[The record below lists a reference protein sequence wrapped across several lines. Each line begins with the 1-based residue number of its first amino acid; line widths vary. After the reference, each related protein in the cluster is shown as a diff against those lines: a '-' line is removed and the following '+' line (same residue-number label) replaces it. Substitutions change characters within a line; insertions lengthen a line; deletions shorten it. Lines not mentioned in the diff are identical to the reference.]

1 MMGLIT
7 YLAQRGLGLLEVILH
22 IGAHRTG
29 TTTFQRA
36 LQQNQHNLSKNGV
49 VVWGPRITRGGRFS
63 GLLRGMDSEPRET
76 ERLVKRNT
84 GIIAI
89 ELERMDKAR
98 QHSLLVSE
106 ENILGSVVANL
117 ATTRLYPRL
126 DERLA
131 RVTHA
136 FGAAVTTIGLSIRPY
151 EDYWSSSMAYAI
163 KSGHPVLSPDDL
175 DRLVTQ
181 PRGWR
186 QVVVDVAAA
195 FPKAQIKVWEFSRL
209 IGRPQAQYRLLAG
222 RRGRL
227 RQTDGHHNASLGL
240 EGLREILKLRGDLPA
255 LRAIGEG
262 QGRYQP
268 FGDHHIDAFQAQYA
282 EDLAWLR
289 NPPKQDFRFIEK
301 LGAELGPI
309 RKYAGKGLA

>member
-1 MMGLIT
+1 MIALIA

-63 GLLRGMDSEPRET
+63 GLLRGMDSDARET
-76 ERLVKRNT
+76 ERLVKRNA
-84 GIIAI
+84 GIISI
-89 ELERMDKAR
+89 ELDRMDKAR

-106 ENILGSVVANL
+106 ENILGSMGANL
-117 ATTRLYPRL
+117 SATRLYPRL

-131 RVTHA
+131 RFGQA
-136 FGAAVTTIGLSIRPY
+136 FGDAVKTVGLTIRPY
-151 EDYWSSSMAYAI
+151 EDYWASSMAYAI
-163 KSGHPVLSPDDL
+163 KAGHPVLGPDDL

-186 QVVVDVAAA
+186 RVVGDVAAA
-195 FPKAQIKVWEFSRL
+195 FPRAEIKVWEFGRL

-227 RQTDGHHNASLGL
+227 RQTDGHHNASLGM
-240 EGLREILKLRGDLPA
+240 EGLREILKLRGDLAA
-255 LRAIGEG
+255 LRLLGDG
-262 QGRYQP
+262 QGAFQP

-301 LGAELGPI
+301 LGVELAPS
-309 RKYAGKGLA
+309 RKFAGKGLA

>member
-1 MMGLIT
+1 MIALIT

-29 TTTFQRA
+29 TTSFQRA

-63 GLLRGMDSEPRET
+63 GLLRGMNSEAGET
-76 ERLVKRNT
+76 ERLVNRNK
-84 GIIAI
+84 GVIAI

-106 ENILGSVVANL
+106 ENILGSMVANL
-117 ATTRLYPRL
+117 SATRLYPRL

-131 RVTHA
+131 RFTHA
-136 FGAAVTTIGLSIRPY
+136 FGSACTIIGLAIRPY
-151 EDYWSSSMAYAI
+151 EDYWASSMAYAI
-163 KSGHPVLSPDDL
+163 KAGHPVLGPDDL

-186 QVVVDVAAA
+186 RVVGDVAAA

-227 RQTDGHHNASLGL
+227 RQTDGHHNASPGL
-240 EGLREILKLRGDLPA
+240 ESLREILKLRGDLDA
-255 LRAIGEG
+255 LKALGDG
-262 QGRYQP
+262 QGRFQP
-268 FGDHHIDAFQAQYA
+268 FGAHHIDAFQAQYA

-289 NPPKQDFRFIEK
+289 NPPKQDFRFIEN
-301 LGAELGPI
+301 LGAELATT
-309 RKYAGKGLA
+309 RKYAKGGLA